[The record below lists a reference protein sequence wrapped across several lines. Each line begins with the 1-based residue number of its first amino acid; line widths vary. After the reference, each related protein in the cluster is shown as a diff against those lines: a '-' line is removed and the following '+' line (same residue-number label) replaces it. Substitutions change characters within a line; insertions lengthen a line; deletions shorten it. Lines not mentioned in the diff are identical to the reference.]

1 MLPEPQAVLNK
12 KSAKT
17 MKRAAKRQC
26 NGSLIKVMIAV
37 KTSFTIIKLRIVRKK
52 YPLSTLNS

>member
-1 MLPEPQAVLNK
+1 
-12 KSAKT
+12 
-17 MKRAAKRQC
+17 
-26 NGSLIKVMIAV
+26 VMIAV

>member
-1 MLPEPQAVLNK
+1 VLPEPQAVLNK

-17 MKRAAKRQC
+17 MKRAAKRQF